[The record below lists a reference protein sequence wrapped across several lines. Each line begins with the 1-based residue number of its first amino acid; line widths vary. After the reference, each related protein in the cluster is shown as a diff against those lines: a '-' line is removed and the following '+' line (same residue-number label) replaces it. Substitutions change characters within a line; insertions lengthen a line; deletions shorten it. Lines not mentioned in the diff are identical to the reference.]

1 MQPEMR
7 GARAVRPG
15 VTRRSMQQAG
25 ANFDELMRLALENDS
40 VIVTLDG
47 QDRLIVLSVDRFEKA
62 LEQLIILGPHDRGG

>member
-1 MQPEMR
+1 MCM
-7 GARAVRPG
+7 VRWTVMLSLP
-15 VTRRSMQQAG
+15 
-25 ANFDELMRLALENDS
+25 NDS